1 MTANAFNGILM
12 DCGQGT
18 LTNSMLHC
26 NGLQLV
32 VGKITD
38 SILIHPGAVKSKDNR
53 AMMVGG
59 ENKP

>member
-1 MTANAFNGILM
+1 M